1 MKKYYIY
8 EIIAETHEHKIC
20 LEVEDSNSEEVAE
33 IQKLI
38 EKYNG
43 KTWESAYGKA
53 TASLYEVEAVPKNVF
68 VFSIRTY
75 LDNKD

>member
-8 EIIAETHEHKIC
+8 KIIAETHNSMIG
-20 LEVEDSNSEEVAE
+20 LEVEDTNPEEVAE
-33 IQKLI
+33 IQKQI

-53 TASLYEVEAVPKNVF
+53 TASLYEVEAVPENVF
-68 VFSIRTY
+68 VYSIRDY
-75 LDNKD
+75 LDA